1 MPGCTHQLTG
11 RLLLK
16 GSLVSRAIANLGE
29 AIPTLVLATVL
40 VLFSQNVFA
49 LNLLG
54 EVVAVAD
61 GDTVTVLDSSKR
73 QYRVRLAGID
83 APEKRQAFGN
93 RSRQALASMVFRQQV
108 FVESQ
113 KVDRYGRL
121 IGKVFV
127 GKVDV
132 NRALLD
138 VGMAWHYKEY
148 QGEQSVEDRQ
158 SYSKAESAARKGGL
172 GLWQDRNPT
181 PPWDFRR
188 QR

>member
-1 MPGCTHQLTG
+1 MSGCTRQLTEALV
-11 RLLLK
+11 RK
-16 GSLVSRAIANLGE
+16 GTVLSRALASFVDAVRAVILA
-29 AIPTLVLATVL
+29 AILM
-40 VLFSQNVFA
+40 LFSQGVFA
-49 LNLLG
+49 LTLLG

-61 GDTVTVLDSSKR
+61 GDTVTVLDASKR
-73 QYRVRLAGID
+73 QHRIRLAGID

-93 RSRQALASMVFRQQV
+93 RSRQALASMVFRQRV
-108 FVESQ
+108 VVETQ

-121 IGKVFV
+121 IGKVFI
-127 GKVDV
+127 GDIDV

-138 VGMAWHYKEY
+138 LGWAWHYKEY
-148 QGEQSVEDRQ
+148 QSEQSTEDRL
-158 SYSKAESAARKGGL
+158 SYSKAESAARGRGV

>member
-1 MPGCTHQLTG
+1 M
-11 RLLLK
+11 
-16 GSLVSRAIANLGE
+16 LGG
-29 AIPTLVLATVL
+29 ALASFGKASHAVVLAAVL
-40 VLFSQNVFA
+40 MLGSQSVLA
-49 LNLLG
+49 LILVG

-61 GDTVTVLDSSKR
+61 GDTVTVLDEGKR
-73 QYRVRLAGID
+73 QHRVRLAGID

-93 RSRQALASMVFRQQV
+93 KSRQALASMVFRQRV
-108 FVESQ
+108 VVESQ

-127 GKVDV
+127 GNVDV
-132 NRALLD
+132 SLALLD
-138 VGMAWHYKEY
+138 LGLAWHYKEY
-148 QGEQSVEDRQ
+148 QSEQSAEDRL
-158 SYSKAESAARKGGL
+158 SYSKSESIAHVKGV